1 MSQLFAERSE
11 RVDAV
16 GCGYSCD
23 RDAARVDVAG
33 TSAAKLFGREGEGEW
48 RDAGYR
54 EKQDRS
60 PIDRRI
66 PDADVDASPGAGGGG
81 HACDAL
87 GGSTL

>member
-1 MSQLFAERSE
+1 VSRLFAERSE

-54 EKQDRS
+54 EEQDKAPLARGFLVS
-60 PIDRRI
+60 GNVRGR
-66 PDADVDASPGAGGGG
+66 
-81 HACDAL
+81 ACGERNGRL
-87 GGSTL
+87 W